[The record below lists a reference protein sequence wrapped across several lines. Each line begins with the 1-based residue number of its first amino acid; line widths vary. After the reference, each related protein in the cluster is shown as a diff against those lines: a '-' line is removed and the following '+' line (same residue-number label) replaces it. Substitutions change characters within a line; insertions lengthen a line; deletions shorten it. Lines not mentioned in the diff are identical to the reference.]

1 VDPASGTVN
10 DTVNGTVFSLI
21 RQDTSI
27 TAVDISER
35 LGISLRT
42 VRRQIKALKE
52 QGLIERIGS
61 DKSGHWN
68 ILRP

>member
-1 VDPASGTVN
+1 
-10 DTVNGTVFSLI
+10 
-21 RQDTSI
+21 
-27 TAVDISER
+27 
-35 LGISLRT
+35 